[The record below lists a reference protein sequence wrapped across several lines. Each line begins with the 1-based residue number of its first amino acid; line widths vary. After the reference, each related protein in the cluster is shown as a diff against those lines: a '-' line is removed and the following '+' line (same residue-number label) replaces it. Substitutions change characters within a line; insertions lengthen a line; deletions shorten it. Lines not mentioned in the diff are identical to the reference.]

1 MKEETINIT
10 PSWRG
15 IANCCIMILEVGNHD
30 ARETAKA
37 EIRKMGDILDNLD
50 EKEDTKVGN

>member
-1 MKEETINIT
+1 MKEETNDIT

-15 IANCCIMILEVGNHD
+15 IANCCIMILEVGNED

-50 EKEDTKVGN
+50 EKEDSHQPT